1 MPAARQSLVGGA
13 APRAAPS
20 ADDVGLPFG
29 RTGAV
34 LALLAFTLGLF
45 LAAQL
50 QSTPIRLGSGDE
62 AKTETAAI
70 TISRLEQEQAD
81 LKRSIGEFRSRVA
94 KAQQAQS
101 SQQSALSEIDD
112 ALEREKLLA
121 GLVALKGRGVRAV
134 LDDSATTKIPPKD
147 DPSLY
152 IVHEY
157 QIRDVINL
165 LWLSGAEAIALNGE
179 RIVASSSVYCVGS
192 TILVN
197 DTRLSP
203 PYEILAIGDPVAL
216 DAALGDPKNLRSLRP
231 RVRSYGLQFGVTQPR
246 EVGVPAYNGILTVRH
261 ATTSGPEGLVGDRVQ
276 AAPHRQN

>member
-1 MPAARQSLVGGA
+1 MPAARPSLVGGS
-13 APRAAPS
+13 APQAEVAS
-20 ADDVGLPFG
+20 EDVGLPFG

-50 QSTPIRLGSGDE
+50 QSTPIRLGSGGE

-70 TISRLEQEQAD
+70 TIGRLEQEQAD
-81 LKRSIGEFRSRVA
+81 LKRSIGELRSQVA
-94 KAQQAQS
+94 KSQQVQS
-101 SQQSALSEIDD
+101 SQQSALSQVNDS
-112 ALEREKLLA
+112 LKREKLLA
-121 GLVALKGRGVRAV
+121 GLVALKGRGVRVV

-157 QIRDVINL
+157 QLRDVVNL
-165 LWLSGAEAIALNGE
+165 LWLSGSEAISLNGE
-179 RIVASSSVYCVGS
+179 RIVASTSIYCVGS

-197 DTRLSP
+197 DTRISP

-216 DAALGDPKNLRSLRP
+216 DAALSDPSSLRSLRP

-246 EVGVPAYNGILTVRH
+246 EVNVPAYNGILTVRH
-261 ATTSGPEGLVGDRVQ
+261 ATRLRPEGLVGDRGQ
-276 AAPHRQN
+276 AAAQRQN